1 MEKKRKLWT
10 EEEIVFL
17 RYAYKSSEF
26 TTKEISNAL
35 ERDIQSIYTKASELN
50 LKRPIINDVAPA
62 GYKTCSQCETILPLS
77 YFNKHKKSKSGVR
90 SYCRFC
96 AKKYKDAYNQRKAT
110 ISEAT
115 ISEATISEATISEA
129 TKKCNKCGETKPL
142 SEFNK
147 NKGMKDGHLNQCKDC
162 KRKDYRKW
170 YITGGYKYD

>member
-35 ERDIQSIYTKASELN
+35 ERDIQSIYAKACELN

-62 GYKTCSQCETILPLS
+62 GYKTCSQCETILPLN
-77 YFNKHKKSKSGVR
+77 YFNKHKQSKSGVK

-96 AKKYKDAYNQRKAT
+96 AKKYKDAYNQRK
-110 ISEAT
+110 
-115 ISEATISEATISEA
+115 ATISEATISEA

-147 NKGMKDGHLNQCKDC
+147 NKGMKDGRLNQCKDC

>member
-35 ERDIQSIYTKASELN
+35 ERDIQSIYAKACELN

-62 GYKTCSQCETILPLS
+62 GYKTCSQCETILPLN
-77 YFNKHKKSKSGVR
+77 YFNKHKQSKSGVK

-96 AKKYKDAYNQRKAT
+96 AKKYKDAYNQRK
-110 ISEAT
+110 AT

-147 NKGMKDGHLNQCKDC
+147 NKGMKDGRLNQCKDC